1 MTREE
6 REQLLARYTT
16 GELTPLERE
25 RLFTEAMNDQELFEH
40 LFEDDAL
47 EEALSDPAV
56 RRHIM
61 NTAPAPAPAWPL
73 RWRWPVLAGLA
84 ASLVLA
90 VFLIQRQ
97 ITPSSDPE
105 LLASARPPVARD
117 IEPLRSPAPDSL
129 DLSSSPAVAHE
140 APPPAPTGF
149 SAPAAPPEK
158 TEFAENAALQA
169 KAVTT
174 GRLATAET
182 VAESTAERA
191 GEVRALRQAAAAAA
205 ELGTQSLPAAPFHAV
220 AEFAAPDGR
229 WRTLLP
235 DQPAPAGRPLRILV
249 TAAAPV
255 TIALSGEPTLVLP
268 GQPRPFALPALDS
281 GEHEIRLHWSP
292 GMNPP
297 PAGRFADGA
306 APRPRL
312 LSVTPGAPT
321 ASAVH
326 ILRLRVE

>member
-16 GELTPLERE
+16 GELTSLERE

-61 NTAPAPAPAWPL
+61 NDAPAPAPAWPL

-97 ITPSSDPE
+97 ITPSADPE

-117 IEPLRSPAPDSL
+117 IEPIRSSPPDSL
-129 DLSSSPAVAHE
+129 DFSTRPAVTLTLE
-140 APPPAPTGF
+140 APPPPPAAF
-149 SAPAAPPEK
+149 SAPVAPREK
-158 TEFAENAALQA
+158 DELAENAAPQA
-169 KAVTT
+169 KAAAA
-174 GRLATAET
+174 GRLASAEIVAET
-182 VAESTAERA
+182 AVTVANEA
-191 GEVRALRQAAAAAA
+191 RAL
-205 ELGTQSLPAAPFHAV
+205 PASPAPVSGAV
-220 AEFAAPDGR
+220 AAVPFQTMAQFSDPSGR

-235 DQPAPAGRPLRILV
+235 DQHAPAGRPLRLLV

-255 TIALSGEPTLVLP
+255 TISLSGEPTLVLP
-268 GQPRPFALPALDS
+268 GQPRPFALPALES

-292 GMNPP
+292 GMNAP

-306 APRPRL
+306 APTPRL
-312 LSVTPGAPT
+312 LSVTPGAPP

>member
-84 ASLVLA
+84 ASLILA

-97 ITPSSDPE
+97 ITPSADPE

-158 TEFAENAALQA
+158 TELAENAAPQA
-169 KAVTT
+169 KAVTA

-182 VAESTAERA
+182 VAEPTAGLA
-191 GEVRALRQAAAAAA
+191 GEGRPLPASPAPVSDTAAAV
-205 ELGTQSLPAAPFHAV
+205 PFQTMAQ
-220 AEFAAPDGR
+220 FSDSSGR

-235 DQPAPAGRPLRILV
+235 DQPAPAGRPLRLLV

-255 TIALSGEPTLVLP
+255 TISLSGEPTLVLP

-292 GMNPP
+292 GMNAP

-306 APRPRL
+306 APTPRL
-312 LSVTPGAPT
+312 LSVTPGAPP